1 MKPAPFAYRRPDTL
15 DELFANLREFGAEAQ
30 ILAGG
35 QSLVPML
42 NMRLARPAVLLDINR
57 IAEIDYLRREAGVV
71 ELGALV
77 RWRSL
82 EDWPE
87 TMAALPLLGHALPH
101 IAHPAIRNRGTI
113 GGSLAL
119 ADPAAELPAV
129 SLALAGEIVLGSA
142 VGRRTVTAQDF
153 FRGLYET
160 ALAPGE
166 AVLALR
172 LPVPWPDERFALYEV
187 ARRQGDYALA
197 GAAIARGE
205 AGGRVALFGV
215 ADRAVLSPAAAA
227 LAAAD
232 PAAPAA
238 AFSEALVRD
247 IEFIGDPEHPAA
259 IRRHLA
265 GVAVRRALDRLAPPP

>member
-1 MKPAPFAYRRPDTL
+1 MKPAPFSYRRAESL
-15 DELFANLREFGAEAQ
+15 DELFATLREFGAEAQ

-42 NMRLARPAVLLDINR
+42 NMRVARPAVLVDINR
-57 IAEIDYLRREAGVV
+57 IAEIDYLRRDSGDI
-71 ELGALV
+71 ELGALT

-87 TMAALPLLGHALPH
+87 TGSALPLVAAALPL

-129 SLALAGEIVLGSA
+129 SLALGGEVVLASA
-142 VGRRTVTAQDF
+142 AARRTVKAEDF
-153 FRGLYET
+153 FQGLYQT
-160 ALAPGE
+160 ALAPEE
-166 AVLALR
+166 ALLALR
-172 LPVPWPDERFALYEV
+172 LPAPLPGERCAVYEV
-187 ARRQGDYALA
+187 SRRHGDFALA
-197 GAAIARGE
+197 GAAIVARDGVY
-205 AGGRVALFGV
+205 RIALFGV
-215 ADRAVLSPAAAA
+215 ADRAMLSPAAAS

-238 AFSEALVRD
+238 AFSDALAQD
-247 IEFIGDPEHPAA
+247 IDFLGDREHPAPV
-259 IRRHLA
+259 RRHLA
-265 GVAVRRALDRLAPPP
+265 GVAVRRALDRLAAAG